1 MASFSPSPTRSPF
14 MFVCLKPPL
23 SPSAAATT
31 TTTSSSFPR
40 ARFLI
45 LTWT

>member
-23 SPSAAATT
+23 SPSAATT